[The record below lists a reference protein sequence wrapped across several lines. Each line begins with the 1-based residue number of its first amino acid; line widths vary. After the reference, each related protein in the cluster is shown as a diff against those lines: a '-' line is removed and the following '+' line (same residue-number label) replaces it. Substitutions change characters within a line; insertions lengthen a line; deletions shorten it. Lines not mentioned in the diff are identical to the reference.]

1 MSGISIIGR
10 YQDTII
16 WPSIHGGSLK
26 QEVRPWAKNQV
37 QDSALKVIAGSVCR
51 LDEATT
57 PELGYYASLP
67 IRYMKLGSGDASWD
81 SLQDPAT
88 AEKDV
93 AATTLLNTT
102 HTIQFTADD
111 LYLLDANGN
120 LTSLPSNRFGGVVT
134 LDTTIVGD
142 LREFG
147 LFGGQA
153 GGNMFNW
160 VSHALI
166 QKDNTTTI
174 QRAFDIQIDIVR

>member
-1 MSGISIIGR
+1 MSTINIVGQ
-10 YQDTII
+10 YQDTLI

-26 QEVRPWAKNQV
+26 IETRPWAKNQV
-37 QDSALKVIAGSVCR
+37 QDSALKVIAGAVCR

-81 SLQDPAT
+81 ALQDPST

-93 AATTLLNTT
+93 TATALLNTT
-102 HTIQFTADD
+102 HTLQFTADD
-111 LYLLDANGN
+111 LYLLDANGDQ
-120 LTSLPSNRFGGVVT
+120 TSLPSNRFGGVVT
-134 LDTTIVGD
+134 IGTDVTGD

-147 LFGGQA
+147 LFGGQV

-166 QKDNTTTI
+166 QKDGTTTI
-174 QRAFDIQIDIVR
+174 QRAFDIQINIVR